1 MIRNLLNETVRL
13 LDDDREVAT
22 TFEPDEQSLRLERTA
37 GDVDGHPLADD
48 HLDALPEREEG
59 TWFIVPGGLVAA
71 RDDLVTPLVDGTE
84 ERRDG
89 RVHAVTALT
98 RVRLG

>member
-13 LDDDREVAT
+13 LDEGREVTT
-22 TFEPDEQSLRLERTA
+22 TFEPDEHSLKLERTP

-48 HLDALPEREEG
+48 HLDELPAREDG

-89 RVHAVTALT
+89 RVFAVTALT
-98 RVRLG
+98 RVRVG